1 MGRKPIK
8 RGKIMAVK
16 LCVPTTFEDVF
27 LDKLNQ
33 LNEKYRG
40 LNAQVYEIYGSFKL
54 SIFGTGWPST
64 LLPEVDAE
72 RLERHILKAHQY
84 GIKFAYTLNPI
95 CMNLLE
101 YTDKGRKALDKL
113 LNKLAKTKVDTVVVA
128 IPYLIEYIARNYPEF
143 EVKVSSLSYID
154 SLNRALMYEELGA
167 SRLTLSED
175 VNRCFHLL
183 RLIRKNVKAGLEVIA
198 NNGCLLKCPFRTYHN
213 TITAHVSQSVIEDQV
228 GFTYKPYPLM
238 RCVLKRLCDH
248 KEIIKAPWFRP
259 EDIKYYHDVGV
270 EYIKIA
276 GRGLPAEDLLRLV
289 EAYLSRRYDGDI
301 YALIDN
307 SYMHFC
313 WDMFHINAEILPPLK
328 ISIDNRS
335 LDGWY
340 EYFVNKNPPCLIGC
354 GDCNYCDEIAKKV
367 VKSDPEIER
376 KYIERIKRMVSE
388 LASLKPPLK
397 IEERTNGRMI
407 IRD

>member
-1 MGRKPIK
+1 
-8 RGKIMAVK
+8 MAVK
-16 LCVPTTFEDVF
+16 LCVPTTFEDAF
-27 LDKLNQ
+27 LEELRR
-33 LNEKYRG
+33 LNEKYEG
-40 LNAQVYEIYGSFKL
+40 ANARIYEVYGSFKF
-54 SIFGTGWPST
+54 SILGTGWPST
-64 LLPEVDAE
+64 ILPEVDEE
-72 RLERHILKAHQY
+72 RLARHVRKAHSY

-101 YTDKGRKALDKL
+101 YADEGRKAINEL
-113 LNKLAKTKVDTVVVA
+113 LNKLSGMKVDTIIVA
-128 IPYLIEYIARNYPEF
+128 IPYLIEYIAKNHPEF
-143 EVKVSSLSYID
+143 EVKASSLCYID

-175 VNRCFHLL
+175 INRCFQLL
-183 RLIRKNVKAGLEVIA
+183 RLIRKNVKAGLEVVA

-213 TITAHVSQSVIEDQV
+213 TITAHVSQSIIDDQV

-238 RCVLKRLCDH
+238 RCVLNRLSDH

-259 EDIKYYHDVGV
+259 EDIKYYHHAGI

-276 GRGLPAEDLLRLV
+276 GRGLPAEDLLRLI
-289 EAYLSRRYDGDI
+289 EAYLSGRYEGDI

-313 WDMFHINAEILPPLK
+313 WDMFHIDAEILPPLK

-340 EYFVNKNPPCLIGC
+340 EYFVNNNPPCLIGC
-354 GDCNYCDEIAKKV
+354 GDCDYCDKIARKV
-367 VKSDPEIER
+367 VKSDPEIEK
-376 KYIERIKRMVSE
+376 KYIERIKNMIGE

-397 IEERTNGRMI
+397 IEEGTNGRVV
-407 IRD
+407 IRA